1 MKLEQGKNL
10 EEDKNF
16 SKHILKPEDDL
27 KIMAHE
33 TVNFRRNNYSV
44 QIATDLKL
52 YIWSYKVIHIL
63 FITKLHN
70 NTIDSMYKIQ

>member
-16 SKHILKPEDDL
+16 SKHIFKPEDDL

-52 YIWSYKVIHIL
+52 YI
-63 FITKLHN
+63 
-70 NTIDSMYKIQ
+70 